1 MVSLIQNLN
10 QLKSIMKTRN
20 IILSLAAAGM
30 LFMSCDDGK
39 KKEAEMKAEQERMEM
54 EAQMKIEEEAK
65 LVEQEKMDKQRNSI
79 AAKAMENPNFST
91 LVTALKT
98 ADLAETFMQEG
109 EYTVFAPTNNA
120 FAAVPKSTMDML
132 MKEENK
138 NQLQNLLKYH
148 VVQGEWKAD
157 AVIKAINDNNN
168 AYNVTTMAGENITLS
183 VKNGNVMIKDA
194 KGNMATVVAA
204 DVDASNGVIHGINKV
219 IMPKG

>member
-1 MVSLIQNLN
+1 
-10 QLKSIMKTRN
+10 MKTRN
-20 IILSLAAAGM
+20 IILSLAAASM

-39 KKEAEMKAEQERMEM
+39 QKEAEMKAEQERMEM
-54 EAQMKIEEEAK
+54 EAQMKMEEEAK
-65 LVEQEKMDKQRNSI
+65 LVEQERMDMQRNSI

-109 EYTVFAPTNNA
+109 EYTVFAPTDDA

-132 MKEENK
+132 MMEENK
-138 NQLQNLLKYH
+138 SQLQNLLKYH